1 MRVSRE
7 QAEKNH
13 QAVINTASRLFRER
27 GFDGIGLMELM
38 EGAGLTKGG
47 FYKQFA
53 SKEDLAAKASKRSME
68 MAMERWSHAIAA
80 NPDAPLES
88 VIAVYLSAGHRGEKA
103 EGCPLV
109 ALGADAARQ
118 GSDVK
123 ASFEAGVRDH
133 LGMLQDMLPAAEGG
147 TSDRKALAVLALMV
161 GAVTLSRLV
170 NDESLSRDFLD
181 AAAGQVRAIAAG

>member
-53 SKEDLAAKASKRSME
+53 SKEDLAAKAAKRSME
-68 MAMERWSHAIAA
+68 MAMERWSKFIQT
-80 NPDAPLES
+80 NPDAPLEG
-88 VIAVYLSAGHRGEKA
+88 VMALYLSMGHRDDKA
-103 EGCPLV
+103 EGCPIV

-123 ASFEAGVRDH
+123 ACFEAGVRDH
-133 LGMLQDMLPAAEGG
+133 LGILKDLMPKAEGG
-147 TSDRKALAVLALMV
+147 QADAKAMAVLALMV

-181 AAAGQVRAIAAG
+181 AATVQVRAIAAR

>member
-13 QAVINTASRLFRER
+13 QVVINTASRLFRER

-53 SKEDLAAKASKRSME
+53 SKEDLAAKAVKRSME
-68 MAMERWSHAIAA
+68 MARDRWSTFIAT
-80 NPDAPLES
+80 NPDAPLEG
-88 VIAVYLSAGHRGEKA
+88 VLAFYLSMGHRDDKA
-103 EGCPLV
+103 EGCPIV

-118 GSDVK
+118 GPDVK
-123 ASFEAGVRDH
+123 ASFEAGVKDH
-133 LGMLQDMLPAAEGG
+133 LGILKGLMPTAEDGQA
-147 TSDRKALAVLALMV
+147 DVKAMAVLALMV
-161 GAVTLSRLV
+161 GAVTMSRV
-170 NDESLSRDFLD
+170 FNDENLSRDFLD
-181 AAAGQVRAIAAG
+181 AAAGQVRAIAAR